1 MDIRLEAFEANQ
13 VVNFVT
19 WTLTVDGNVRESI
32 LDHVYTTNPLSI
44 LNLNH
49 NWLAFTDHGLIMFQ
63 ISSKKSEPEH
73 SIRRDWCNYSK
84 EKLGQALARH
94 DWDFTSDSVQAYWGQ
109 LENQL
114 VTIVDELV
122 PLVTQ
127 TNIEAP
133 LPAFMKQKLNHR
145 KSLLK
150 SNRNNT
156 TTEKI
161 EQIKKLNHDGPN
173 HDQSIH
179 SMRNYCDKFH
189 KKC

>member
-1 MDIRLEAFEANQ
+1 MILPSWNVDTADTYLVIPSLPHRTKRDASHLIPTRARLKEDSHINYFNDMDIRLEAFEANQ

-63 ISSKKSEPEH
+63 ISSKKSELEH

-94 DWDFTSDSVQAYWGQ
+94 DWDFTSDSVQAYLDQ

-122 PLVTQ
+122 V
-127 TNIEAP
+127 
-133 LPAFMKQKLNHR
+133 
-145 KSLLK
+145 
-150 SNRNNT
+150 
-156 TTEKI
+156 
-161 EQIKKLNHDGPN
+161 G
-173 HDQSIH
+173 
-179 SMRNYCDKFH
+179 NYC
-189 KKC
+189 